1 MAFIHGVFFLAGV
14 LKPSAPFTILA
25 KSRESQGVYNFFL
38 VVLYRTKQLQYKL
51 PVKGKLVP
59 SGWRLAEVALGDLG
73 ESGEFGL
80 DIGELNKELVA
91 VVDAL
96 AGTMDR
102 RRRKAISSSTGT
114 SSSPIRFLLFR

>member
-1 MAFIHGVFFLAGV
+1 M
-14 LKPSAPFTILA
+14 
-25 KSRESQGVYNFFL
+25 
-38 VVLYRTKQLQYKL
+38 
-51 PVKGKLVP
+51 KGKLVP

-73 ESGEFGL
+73 ETGEFGL

-96 AGTMDR
+96 AGLMDR